1 MSKSKGNVVD
11 PWEMCEKFGADTLRW
26 YLYTVNSAGDPK
38 KFDIKDVQDKNRRVF
53 GTLLNSLIF
62 FKTYAEKDFLPE
74 NIESKNIL
82 DKWIISLFNSLSL
95 AVSENLEKYDVVSAA
110 RLIEDFIDDLSNWY
124 IRRSRERFQ
133 RPETKAEK
141 EEATQTLYFVL
152 LELSKLIAPFAPF
165 ISEHIYQQLTISNSP
180 LAISDSV
187 HLCDYPEPNEE
198 LMDKGLEGSM
208 KTVREIVAKG
218 LALRMENK
226 IKVRQPLLELGIRNL
241 ELGGNKEL
249 MELIKDELNVKNVV
263 ADKSQKEDVVLN
275 MEITPE
281 LKEEGLARELVRQI
295 QSMRKEAGF
304 IPADKINIS
313 YQLPV
318 TNLFFEKWKNYII
331 KETNAKELIE
341 IAGENE
347 FDLEK
352 EIALDGEKIKIGI
365 KKVL

>member
-1 MSKSKGNVVD
+1 
-11 PWEMCEKFGADTLRW
+11 MCEKFGADTLRW

-74 NIESKNIL
+74 NVESKNIL
-82 DKWIISLFNSLSL
+82 DKWIISLFNSLSF

-110 RLIEDFIDDLSNWY
+110 RLIEGFVDDLSNWY

-133 RPETKAEK
+133 RPNVQAEK
-141 EEATQTLYFVL
+141 EEAAQTLYFVL

-165 ISEHIYQQLTISNSP
+165 MSEEIYLNLTTGCQLPATAKN
-180 LAISDSV
+180 DSV
-187 HLCDYPEPNEE
+187 HLCDYPEPNKE
-198 LMDKGLEGSM
+198 LMDKGLEDSM

-218 LALRMENK
+218 LALRMEHK
-226 IKVRQPLLELGIRNL
+226 IKIRQPLKDLRFKIYDLR
-241 ELGGNKEL
+241 NKEL
-249 MELIKDELNVKNVV
+249 LELIKDELNLKSVV
-263 ADKSQKEDVVLN
+263 FDKTIKDGVELDT
-275 MEITPE
+275 EITPE

-313 YQLPV
+313 YRLLV

-331 KETNAKELIE
+331 KETNAKELVE
-341 IAGENE
+341 MAGENE

-365 KKVL
+365 KKL